1 MDRIRSLLLA
11 RTHVVVMDPD
21 VIASASTRPSRDADV
36 ERLEDELAQLGF
48 VMSLDL
54 ASTLRRMP
62 MQAIQELR
70 RWIQGTLA
78 SEVGT
83 QRPDVPLA
91 AAPAQAPAYVR
102 RILAWLATSAE
113 QPCPWCAEIKHVG
126 ALDACG
132 HLVCRSCWDS
142 MGFTGCP
149 TCHRRVTLGEP
160 FMAVPPAPW
169 VTKHGGTL
177 TLVHLAFD
185 LLGTARAR
193 FERLLART
201 AALSA
206 REREEIEAY
215 VDDLGPRVTEW
226 LPAAIPN
233 RESMAVVVARLWL
246 VAPDRAAIVTAT
258 RAYVR
263 DATDVLRIAA
273 VLMGGPPD
281 LAGTLRLSSVPRGL
295 RRAVLSALDALPLEE
310 TVEVM
315 LRRRGLWKCIGERL
329 HPFEHVDALPNAA
342 LAFAVLRRTNLARTS
357 FGPQLRDRAVRVAF
371 LYVEDDI
378 AKPIAWAGPIE
389 DALRAG
395 NPRSALVR
403 LTHRPAELLRRAD
416 HLVRLAQT
424 RQLEALQTIL
434 KAVELSATKG
444 PPAEML
450 ALAAH
455 VARRG
460 RPWKRRVFFPRG
472 RVLDA
477 WSRADRRTPLRG
489 DAIAVM
495 VGAIRR
501 QLCNRAE
508 ANRPFARAVIDRAL
522 VDLVVPTK
530 ARPIKSRVVWPR
542 GSEMALPDGPEV
554 RLFLHWQEPASKPA
568 TLRFAVEMFDHEWQ
582 HVATAPTV
590 REGTT
595 AYVDLHLEQ
604 TAMRGVRHLVMAVAG
619 EQRRFDRLPQCFVG
633 AVLPPKEGVAFDPH
647 VVAERFD
654 LQGRGLVSIPLAVDV
669 SERRLRWLAVRIPGE
684 TALAEAGGYRAALAH
699 VGRDLA
705 DVIGTHARPT
715 MWDVACVHAAAR
727 ANVIYIRERD
737 NSFTMYRRRDNE
749 SKTARLGRLMSG
761 AADDGR
767 VSGLPA
773 SDAPMWF
780 ALMSGMTLPRG
791 SVGFVHDVRGLA
803 SDGGRGSD
811 GIERLAASDLVAELS
826 LRPRDDAPTEPQ
838 KRSP

>member
-21 VIASASTRPSRDADV
+21 VIADASTRPSRASDV

-70 RWIQGTLA
+70 TWIQSTLA
-78 SEVGT
+78 TEVGT

-91 AAPAQAPAYVR
+91 TAPGAAPAYVR
-102 RILAWLATSAE
+102 RVLAWLATSSE
-113 QPCPWCAEIKHVG
+113 QPCPWCGEVKQVG

-132 HLVCRSCWDS
+132 HLVCRACWDS

-149 TCHRRVTLGEP
+149 VCHRRVTHGEP
-160 FMAVPPAPW
+160 FMAVPAGPR
-169 VTKHGGTL
+169 VSKHDGRL

-185 LLGTARAR
+185 LLGAARLR
-193 FERLLART
+193 FERLLAAPT
-201 AALSA
+201 PLSA
-206 REREEIEAY
+206 RDREEVETY
-215 VDDLGPRVTEW
+215 VDNLGPRVAQW
-226 LPAAIPN
+226 LPAVIPS
-233 RESMAVVVARLWL
+233 RESMAIVVARLWL
-246 VAPDRAAIVTAT
+246 VAPDRAAIVAAT
-258 RAYVR
+258 RAHVGS
-263 DATDVLRIAA
+263 ATDVLRIAA

-281 LAGTLRLSSVPRGL
+281 LAGPMRLASVARAL
-295 RRAVLSALDALPLEE
+295 RRAVLSALDAQPLEA
-310 TVEVM
+310 TVEEM
-315 LRRRGLWKCIGERL
+315 MRHRGLWKRIGERL
-329 HPFEHVDALPNAA
+329 HPFEHVDTLQNAA
-342 LAFAVLRRTNLARTS
+342 LAFAVLRRTNLADTT
-357 FGPQLRDRAVRVAF
+357 FGPQLRDRAVRVSF
-371 LYVEDDI
+371 LYVEDNI

-460 RPWKRRVFFPRG
+460 RSWKRRVFFPRG

-477 WSRADRRTPLRG
+477 WSRADRRPPLRG

-495 VGAIRR
+495 VGGIRR

-508 ANRPFARAVIDRAL
+508 ANRPFARAVIDRSL

-554 RLFLHWQEPASKPA
+554 RLFLHWQEPASKPS
-568 TLRFAVEMFDHEWQ
+568 TLRLAVEMFDHEWQ
-582 HVATAPTV
+582 HVATAPMT
-590 REGTT
+590 RDGTT

-619 EQRRFDRLPQCFVG
+619 ELRRLDRLPQCFVG
-633 AVLPPKEGVAFDPH
+633 VVLPPKEAAAFDPH
-647 VVAERFD
+647 VVADRFD
-654 LQGRGLVSIPLAVDV
+654 LQGRGLVSIPLAVDI
-669 SERRLRWLAVRIPGE
+669 SERRLRWIAVRVPNEI
-684 TALAEAGGYRAALAH
+684 ALAQVGGYHAALAH
-699 VGRDLA
+699 VGRDLG
-705 DVIGTHARPT
+705 DVISTHARPT

-737 NSFTMYRRRDNE
+737 GSFTTYRRRDNE

-780 ALMSGMTLPRG
+780 ALMTGMTLPRG
-791 SVGFVHDVRGLA
+791 SVGFVHDVRGL
-803 SDGGRGSD
+803 SPDGRGSD
-811 GIERLAASDLVAELS
+811 GIERLAAFDLVSELS
-826 LRPRDDAPTEPQ
+826 LRPRDDGPTEPQ